1 MNKTIKI
8 FLFLSLFLSL
18 YGCWDSIELTNI
30 FMVTGISIDTVDEE
44 GKIELGIQVIK
55 PRSSNSEESKT
66 SETIFFYDDGDN
78 ISECLTKISKNI
90 NRKLF
95 LKHNQVLLI
104 GENLAK
110 KGFIKYLDFFIRNSQ
125 ARIEVLLFIT
135 EGKAREYLKAKI
147 DESEVSGIFLSEL
160 IHNLA
165 NVSEMYR
172 VRIIDFMSYY
182 LSDTSST
189 YIPFI
194 SISDKHD
201 DIKDIKI
208 SGYSIL
214 KKDKFLY
221 VLENNMLMEFS
232 WFYGV
237 NKCKL
242 ELKSEEGEI
251 IFSIKKID
259 VKKKYHYDDTL
270 FINLKINAVLEV
282 EEIEGFTDY
291 EKNELIEHLK
301 KETNKEII
309 KKMEEVFK
317 LTQKNNTDIFEIG
330 LDIYRFHNKL
340 FKNIEY
346 MWEEVYQKSQL
357 NFQVKSN
364 IIDVGK
370 VIESLEMEKNNEH
383 R

>member
-18 YGCWDSIELTNI
+18 YGCWDSIELTNL

-301 KETNKEII
+301 KEINKEII

-346 MWEEVYQKSQL
+346 KWEEVYQNSQL
-357 NFQVKSN
+357 KFQVKSN
-364 IIDVGK
+364 IVDVGK
-370 VIESLEMEKNNEH
+370 VIESLEMEKNNE
-383 R
+383 RR

>member
-237 NKCKL
+237 NKCRL
-242 ELKSEEGEI
+242 ELKSDEGEI

-259 VKKKYHYDDTL
+259 VKKKYLYDDTL
-270 FINLKINAVLEV
+270 FINLNINAVLEV
-282 EEIEGFTDY
+282 EEIEGFTNY

>member
-301 KETNKEII
+301 KEINKEII
-309 KKMEEVFK
+309 KKMEAVFK

-346 MWEEVYQKSQL
+346 KWEEVYQNSQL
-357 NFQVKSN
+357 KFQVKSN
-364 IIDVGK
+364 IVDVGK
-370 VIESLEMEKNNEH
+370 VIESLEMEKNNE
-383 R
+383 RR

>member
-1 MNKTIKI
+1 MIKYLKI
-8 FLFLSLFLSL
+8 FIFISLFLSL

-30 FMVTGISIDTVDEE
+30 FMVTGISLDTDDEI
-44 GKIELGIQVIK
+44 GKIELGVQVIK
-55 PRSSNSEESKT
+55 PHSSKSEEGEV
-66 SETIFFYDDGDN
+66 SETIFFYADGDN
-78 ISECLTKISKNI
+78 VSECLTKISKNI

-110 KGFIKYLDFFIRNSQ
+110 KGFIEYLDFFIRNSQ

-135 EGKAREYLKAKI
+135 EGKAKDYLKAKI
-147 DESEVSGIFLSEL
+147 DESEISGIFLSEL

-165 NVSEMYR
+165 KVSKMYR

-182 LSDTSST
+182 LSDTSSP

-194 SISDKHD
+194 SISDKYD

-214 KKDKFLY
+214 KNDKFLY
-221 VLENNMLMEFS
+221 VLENDMLMEFS

-237 NKCKL
+237 NKCRL
-242 ELKSEEGEI
+242 ELKSDEGEI

-259 VKKKYHYDDTL
+259 VKKKYLYDDTL
-270 FINLKINAVLEV
+270 FINLNINAVLEV
-282 EEIEGFTDY
+282 EEIEGFTNY

>member
-55 PRSSNSEESKT
+55 PRSSNREESKT